1 MTKLRIAA
9 KVLSRHLNPQG
20 TNPLDALHDLASD
33 GIHDRSE
40 DECLAIFD
48 RCKAA
53 FEYVFRELDVQAEV
67 AKAYL
72 EALLSVPSAR
82 KDVRGCRPEK
92 VDNRA

>member
-53 FEYVFRELDVQAEV
+53 FEYVFRELDVQAED

-72 EALLSVPSAR
+72 EALGAIGQKKTSGAVVP
-82 KDVRGCRPEK
+82 KK
-92 VDNRA
+92 